1 MEVQMKINIVY
12 YTGSGNTQMI
22 ADSIFEAVEDL
33 GIEGS
38 NEFVSNVTANVVI
51 DADILF
57 LGSPAMND
65 ENVEE
70 YEFRPFFDDL
80 LPMLEGK
87 RVVLFGSYDWG
98 EGVWIENW
106 EREII
111 DAGGIVERKFAYQ
124 WEPTEEQLKEAYE
137 ETKTLLLM

>member
-38 NEFVSNVTANVVI
+38 NEFVSNVTANAVI

-137 ETKTLLLM
+137 ETKTLLTM

>member
-1 MEVQMKINIVY
+1 MKINIVY
-12 YTGSGNTQMI
+12 YSASGNTQMI

-38 NEFVSNVTANVVI
+38 NDFVSDVTAESVI
-51 DADILF
+51 DADVLF

-70 YEFRPFFDDL
+70 YEFRPFFDEL
-80 LPMLEGK
+80 LPMLSGK
-87 RVVLFGSYDWG
+87 RIVLFGSYDWG

-106 EREII
+106 EQEIVG
-111 DAGGIVERKFAYQ
+111 AGGIVERKFAYQ

-137 ETKTLLLM
+137 ETKTVLSM

>member
-38 NEFVSNVTANVVI
+38 NEFVSNVTANSVI

-137 ETKTLLLM
+137 ETKTLLTM

>member
-1 MEVQMKINIVY
+1 MKINIVY

-33 GIEGS
+33 DIEGS
-38 NEFVSNVTANVVI
+38 NEFVSNVTANAVI

-137 ETKTLLLM
+137 ETKTLLTM

>member
-1 MEVQMKINIVY
+1 MKINIVY

-38 NEFVSNVTANVVI
+38 NEFVSNVTANAVI

-137 ETKTLLLM
+137 ETKTLLTM

>member
-1 MEVQMKINIVY
+1 MKINIVY
-12 YTGSGNTQMI
+12 YSASGNTQMI
-22 ADSIFEAVEDL
+22 ADSISEAVEDL

-38 NEFVSNVTANVVI
+38 NDFVSDVTAESVI
-51 DADILF
+51 DADVLF

-70 YEFRPFFDDL
+70 YEFRPFFDEL
-80 LPMLEGK
+80 LPMLSGK
-87 RVVLFGSYDWG
+87 RIVLFGSYDWG

-106 EREII
+106 EQEIV

-137 ETKTLLLM
+137 ETKTVLSM

>member
-38 NEFVSNVTANVVI
+38 NEFVSNVTANAVI

-137 ETKTLLLM
+137 ETKILLTM